1 MAKFVG
7 SEKNPLRRKGWRRR
21 DSLSDANPLGREQ
34 EIKERAMSLDGTYD
48 PNNIFAKI
56 LRGEAPCARVFED
69 DHVLSFM
76 DVFPQVKGHTLVI
89 PKHSNARN
97 LLEED
102 PQVLAPLILGVQR
115 VARAVR
121 AALEPDGL
129 VITQFNGTAAGQTVF
144 HPHFHILP
152 RWEGVA
158 VGRHASGGMA
168 DPAELKALAEQI
180 AAQIT

>member
-1 MAKFVG
+1 
-7 SEKNPLRRKGWRRR
+7 
-21 DSLSDANPLGREQ
+21 
-34 EIKERAMSLDGTYD
+34 MSLDGTYD
-48 PNNIFAKI
+48 ANNIFAKI

-76 DVFPQVKGHTLVI
+76 DVFPQVRGHTLVI
-89 PKHSNARN
+89 PKHSTARN

-102 PQVLAPLILGVQR
+102 PAVLSPLILGVQR

-121 AALEPDGL
+121 AALSPDG
-129 VITQFNGTAAGQTVF
+129 VAISHFNGAVAGQTIF

-152 RWEGVA
+152 RWEGAA

-168 DPAELKALAEQI
+168 DPDELKALAEQI
-180 AAQIT
+180 AAKIA